1 MLKFAILTCKPRSY
15 SARRLCEA
23 ARKRGHVAFPFD
35 TLRFSLLVDKDE
47 SDLFYD
53 GEHFEPHGV
62 VVPRIG
68 ASVTT
73 FGLSVVRQ
81 LEELGTL
88 AVNGAD
94 AIAASRDKLRAAQ
107 LLAAR
112 GLSVPATAFVRRR
125 EAIRSAIER
134 LGGAPVVVKL
144 LEGTQ
149 GIGVVLAETTEAAEA
164 VVQALQS
171 AGRNVLIQRFVRE
184 SRGRDVR
191 AVVVGGRVVA
201 AMSRVAR
208 GSEFRS
214 NVHRGGTSER
224 LTLEAD
230 FERAA
235 IDAARVLG
243 LDVAGVDLLE
253 SHDGPLVLEVNA
265 SPGLEGIEKT
275 TGIDVATAVIE
286 HAEKKSAL
294 VQRRERR
301 ERPHASA

>member
-1 MLKFAILTCKPRSY
+1 
-15 SARRLCEA
+15 
-23 ARKRGHVAFPFD
+23 
-35 TLRFSLLVDKDE
+35 
-47 SDLFYD
+47 
-53 GEHFEPHGV
+53 
-62 VVPRIG
+62 
-68 ASVTT
+68 
-73 FGLSVVRQ
+73 
-81 LEELGTL
+81 
-88 AVNGAD
+88 
-94 AIAASRDKLRAAQ
+94 
-107 LLAAR
+107 
-112 GLSVPATAFVRRR
+112 
-125 EAIRSAIER
+125 
-134 LGGAPVVVKL
+134 
-144 LEGTQ
+144 
-149 GIGVVLAETTEAAEA
+149 VVLAETMEAAEA
-164 VVQALQS
+164 VVQALHS

-214 NVHRGGTSER
+214 NVHRGGTGER
-224 LTLEAD
+224 LTLDAT

-235 IDAARVLG
+235 IDATRVLG

-294 VQRRERR
+294 VQRRERS
-301 ERPHASA
+301 ERPHATA